1 MKSFKLV
8 ASEVIHKLCKKN
20 LLSVVLLLTFINC
33 AYAQTN
39 KTRALEEIITCSSV
53 NFFSTAI
60 YIPPNLID
68 SISELDNE
76 TKSEL
81 KKNQANLKMASEAYA
96 KRMVFFEELFFEIS
110 NNRST
115 LYIQQLVAK
124 HVQNMKIVNQDE
136 AFGVKIANAY
146 VKCQSYTEGL
156 VRLKFQ
162 TKPSEFSDKAV
173 TYIVENL
180 SQKLTSTENLIGV
193 MQISGLHWKH
203 KEKMREKVTVESFK
217 K

>member
-20 LLSVVLLLTFINC
+20 LLSVVLLLTFSNC

-96 KRMVFFEELFFEIS
+96 KRMVFLKNFF
-110 NNRST
+110 
-115 LYIQQLVAK
+115 
-124 HVQNMKIVNQDE
+124 
-136 AFGVKIANAY
+136 
-146 VKCQSYTEGL
+146 
-156 VRLKFQ
+156 LKF
-162 TKPSEFSDKAV
+162 
-173 TYIVENL
+173 
-180 SQKLTSTENLIGV
+180 LI
-193 MQISGLHWKH
+193 IEALC
-203 KEKMREKVTVESFK
+203 TFNN
-217 K
+217 

>member
-1 MKSFKLV
+1 MKQ
-8 ASEVIHKLCKKN
+8 
-20 LLSVVLLLTFINC
+20 LLKVVLLLSISTV
-33 AYAQTN
+33 ASAQTN
-39 KTRALEEIITCSSV
+39 LTRALEEISTCGAV

-60 YIPPNLID
+60 YIPQNVID
-68 SISELDNE
+68 SISGLDNE
-76 TKSEL
+76 TKNEL
-81 KKNQANLKMASEAYA
+81 KKNQSNLKMASEAYA
-96 KRMVFFEELFFEIS
+96 KRMEFFEELFYELS
-110 NNRST
+110 NKRST
-115 LYIQQLVAK
+115 LFLQKLVAR
-124 HVQNMKIVNQDE
+124 HVQNMKVVNDDE